1 MGIETALIA
10 GVGGSLIGNY
20 FKSKGEQKG
29 AAAKARGITAATEA
43 SNLRLQ
49 PYAQAG
55 TQSLEELQG
64 LMTPEGQAQFA
75 TDYRAGPQYQQFQE
89 QAELSALR
97 NASATGGMRTGQ
109 TGVALSTIDPQLINT
124 ALDKRMQGLQALTAQ
139 GANVAGQ
146 QAGTTF
152 QGGMAATAPQYAADT
167 SMSNFAGNALST
179 LSGLG
184 FDAYAQGMAPTQVMT
199 RPGQTYGR

>member
-10 GVGGSLIGNY
+10 GIGGSLVGNY
-20 FKSKGEQKG
+20 IKSKGEKKG
-29 AAAKARGITAATEA
+29 AAAKAAGITAATEA

-49 PYAQAG
+49 PYEQAG
-55 TQSLEELQG
+55 VQSLEQLQG

-75 TDYRAGPQYQQFQE
+75 TDYRAGPQYQQFRDQAE
-89 QAELSALR
+89 QAQLR
-97 NASATGGMRTGQ
+97 NASATGGLRTGQ
-109 TGVALSTIDPQLINT
+109 TGVALSTIDPQLINQ
-124 ALDKRMQGLQALTAQ
+124 AMQQQMQGLQGLTAQ

-152 QGGMAATAPQYAADT
+152 QGGVAATAPQYAADT
-167 SMSNFAGNALST
+167 SMSNFAGNAISSLG
-179 LSGLG
+179 GLG
-184 FDAYAQGMAPTQVMT
+184 FDAYAQGMAPTQVMQ